1 MPGIPV
7 IKRTFAFS
15 CRPLDI
21 IACPS
26 AFCGSMLPRNAPC
39 QWREC
44 LTRIPVTN
52 LTSIN
57 ARHRWLSELSIGIAL
72 VAASS
77 SGKGRYVPWYRV
89 KLAVKVAGDP
99 ATSQR
104 RREAVRALI
113 GKSGGKDASPARPG
127 TKFVAAVF
135 TRADAVKAFRDRVR
149 QTLRAS

>member
-1 MPGIPV
+1 LSFGILRLDAAQ
-7 IKRTFAFS
+7 KRA
-15 CRPLDI
+15 L
-21 IACPS
+21 
-26 AFCGSMLPRNAPC
+26 SMARVSDA
-39 QWREC
+39 
-44 LTRIPVTN
+44 RIPVTN

-77 SGKGRYVPWYRV
+77 SGRGRHVPWYRV

-113 GKSGGKDASPARPG
+113 GKSGGKDPSPARPG

-135 TRADAVKAFRDRVR
+135 TRADAAKAFRDRAR

>member
-1 MPGIPV
+1 
-7 IKRTFAFS
+7 
-15 CRPLDI
+15 
-21 IACPS
+21 
-26 AFCGSMLPRNAPC
+26 
-39 QWREC
+39 
-44 LTRIPVTN
+44 
-52 LTSIN
+52 
-57 ARHRWLSELSIGIAL
+57 
-72 VAASS
+72 
-77 SGKGRYVPWYRV
+77 VPWYRV

-135 TRADAVKAFRDRVR
+135 TRADAAEAFRDRAR